1 MKLRD
6 YYDNGEEPEK
16 DSPARRKRALARKIK
31 KLQKL
36 HDNHKG
42 EWITFEDAK
51 EYRDR
56 AEKMPYNGRQDIGE
70 RRALR
75 IELQERFG
83 LAEGEA
89 INILNG
95 FHMRDIVQVY
105 DNIKNLRIPEAS
117 NTANSYKGNSDS
129 EVKERLESDFD

>member
-1 MKLRD
+1 MKLSE
-6 YYDNGEEPEK
+6 YYEGREESEK
-16 DSPARRKRALARKIK
+16 DSPARRKKALARKIK
-31 KLQKL
+31 KIQKRR
-36 HDNHKG
+36 DDHKG

-56 AEKMPYNGRQDIGE
+56 AEKLPYNGLQDIGE
-70 RRALR
+70 RRELR

-83 LAEGEA
+83 LTEGEA

-105 DNIKNLRIPEAS
+105 DNIKNLRMPEVS
-117 NTANSYKGNSDS
+117 NIANP
-129 EVKERLESDFD
+129 